1 MDETVEMVQYI
12 YDHSGH
18 KTGVI
23 VPIDL
28 WEKIIYE
35 QTPHMGKPEF
45 DPKKFRGI
53 MKGRGINSELVAK
66 SLRDEWV
73 RM

>member
-1 MDETVEMVQYI
+1 MDEASEMVQYI

-23 VPIDL
+23 VPIAL
-28 WEKIIYE
+28 WEQLISGLPS
-35 QTPHMGKPEF
+35 QPHKPPF
-45 DPKKFRGI
+45 DPKNFRGI
-53 MKGRGINSELVAK
+53 MKGRGIDSDIIAK